1 MNYLFDVFMEPTFE
15 EAERI
20 FIMAAL
26 FGWARLTGD
35 LDYAASMAGSILLAL
50 GVKPEDDIGISEFAT
65 FPTDDTEA
73 MMNGSWLYSS
83 RHGPE
88 EDDNDPLDGM
98 TTTPSPMI
106 NDRFRNALDGPD
118 VVGP

>member
-1 MNYLFDVFMEPTFE
+1 
-15 EAERI
+15 
-20 FIMAAL
+20 
-26 FGWARLTGD
+26 
-35 LDYAASMAGSILLAL
+35 MAGSILLGL

-65 FPTDDTEA
+65 SPTDDIEA

-98 TTTPSPMI
+98 TITPSPMI
-106 NDRFRNALDGPD
+106 NARVRNALDGPD
-118 VVGP
+118 VVGS